1 LEAPA
6 PTAATTPA
14 PAAYAGPLPARGMN
28 MDNVEHIF
36 GSPLEKQPA
45 VGKPPISRWVYSD
58 YVVYFEYN
66 LVLHTVMKS
75 APFEDSRAPL
85 SD

>member
-1 LEAPA
+1 MTASPA
-6 PTAATTPA
+6 QT
-14 PAAYAGPLPARGMN
+14 GNVSLPMRGMN

-36 GSPLEKQPA
+36 GAPLEKMPA
-45 VGKPPISRWVYSD
+45 VGKPPITRWDYAD

-75 APFEDSRAPL
+75 GPFSDSKAAPPG
-85 SD
+85 